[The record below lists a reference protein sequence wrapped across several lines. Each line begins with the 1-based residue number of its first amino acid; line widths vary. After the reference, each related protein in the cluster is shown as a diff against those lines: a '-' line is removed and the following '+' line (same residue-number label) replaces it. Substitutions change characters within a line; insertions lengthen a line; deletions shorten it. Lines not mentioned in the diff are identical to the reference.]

1 MPLVGELVRA
11 PAKVNLCLRVC
22 GNRSDGY
29 HLIESLMV
37 PISLC
42 DDLRIAVK
50 PLSGFGV
57 GPVIT
62 IRSSSAE
69 LPQDSS
75 NLAYRAADAFMIAAN
90 QRIAVDIEIRKRIPI
105 GSGLGGGSSDAAAVL
120 LALNRT
126 LRQPLLEGQLA
137 ELGATIGADIPFF
150 IYGRPA
156 RIGGVG
162 EQVVPITL
170 GATLNLVVC
179 SDGFALSTGLVYAR
193 VRAAALSLTSDASL
207 SNIAD
212 FVEGRRPFTELLVND
227 LEQAAAEIH
236 PEVLSLKAR
245 VMAEGAQAAL
255 MTGSGSAVFGLCADP
270 ESAVNTATRLRS
282 QGLWAEAVQTLEL
295 SPALGN

>member
-1 MPLVGELVRA
+1 MPVVRELVRA
-11 PAKVNLCLRVC
+11 PAKVNLCLRVR
-22 GNRSDGY
+22 GSRSDGY
-29 HLIESLMV
+29 HLIDSLVV
-37 PISLC
+37 PIGLC

-50 PLSGFGV
+50 PLPGLGV
-57 GPVIT
+57 RPVIT
-62 IRSSSAE
+62 IRSGSAE

-90 QRIAVDIEIRKRIPI
+90 QRIAVDIEIQKRIPI

-126 LRQPLLEGQLA
+126 LGQPLREGQLA

-162 EQVVPITL
+162 EQVAPITL

-179 SDGFALSTGLVYAR
+179 SDGFALSTGLVYAHVR
-193 VRAAALSLTSDASL
+193 VAATSLTSDAPV

-227 LEQAAAEIH
+227 LEAAAAEIH

-270 ESAVNTATRLRS
+270 ESAVNAATRLRG
-282 QGLWAEAVQTLEL
+282 QGLWAEAVRTLEL